1 MRCILILMIIC
12 ITFPLQ
18 IGKGNASVSQT
29 VDVESAIT
37 IRTHKKTYFVVQL
50 FSGFTEDGLLGK
62 SLLVE
67 NNKKAIANVN
77 FPSSKDIKNF
87 SVNIKK
93 HKKGFILECLYGGG
107 NNLYSRHFYFKCD
120 KDSMYLY
127 KIIGT
132 HTTPNSDKIITEK
145 KHMQPR
151 IDVRDFNILNYLEN
165 TP

>member
-29 VDVESAIT
+29 ADVESAVT
-37 IRTHKKTYFVVQL
+37 IRIHKKIYFVVQL

-77 FPSSKDIKNF
+77 FPSSEDIKNF

-107 NNLYSRHFYFKCD
+107 NNLYGRHFYFKCD

-145 KHMQPR
+145 KYMQPR

>member
-1 MRCILILMIIC
+1 MIC
-12 ITFPLQ
+12 ITFPFQ
-18 IGKGNASVSQT
+18 IGKGNASVLQT
-29 VDVESAIT
+29 VDMESAIT
-37 IRTHKKTYFVVQL
+37 IRTRKKTYFVVRL

-77 FPSSKDIKNF
+77 FPSSEDIKNF

-107 NNLYSRHFYFKCD
+107 NNLYSHHFYFKCD

-145 KHMQPR
+145 KYMQPR

>member
-1 MRCILILMIIC
+1 MIC
-12 ITFPLQ
+12 ITFPFQ
-18 IGKGNASVSQT
+18 IGKGNASVLQT
-29 VDVESAIT
+29 VDMESAIT
-37 IRTHKKTYFVVQL
+37 IRTRKKTYFVVQL
-50 FSGFTEDGLLGK
+50 FSGFTGDGLLGK

-77 FPSSKDIKNF
+77 FPSSEDIKNF
-87 SVNIKK
+87 SVNIAK

-145 KHMQPR
+145 KYMQPR

>member
-29 VDVESAIT
+29 ADVESAVT
-37 IRTHKKTYFVVQL
+37 IRIHKKIYFVVQL

-67 NNKKAIANVN
+67 NNKKAIANGN
-77 FPSSKDIKNF
+77 FPSSEDIKNF

-107 NNLYSRHFYFKCD
+107 NNLYGRHFYFKCD

-145 KHMQPR
+145 KYMQPR